1 MKRIDIKENNL
12 NMVYEIT
19 DENEIKLLHFSTL
32 PFEEEDINSCEGTAS
47 FRPVEV
53 LLSGLNRPGER
64 HGTKYTYTA
73 PGYRL
78 KYKDMK
84 DYRNETGRKLEILME
99 DKPTGLEVC
108 SNIQFYDGI
117 SVIRSWTELKNNGK
131 EDLGVE
137 YVSSFALLGIDK
149 EGLLSTDQ
157 KLEVLIARN
166 AWQKELIWNRFS
178 MDQLGMSIS
187 QPDKVRRSS
196 QTISVG
202 NTGNWSTKNYLPMG
216 CLKNKET
223 DSILFWQIEQ
233 NGSWYWEISDQDG
246 HMYLQLSGPTEHQ
259 SHWWKNLK
267 PGYTFKSVPLSI
279 GSECGDVEEA
289 AGELTKYRRAI
300 RRKNED
306 NEKLPVIFNDYMN
319 CLWGDPTTEKEI
331 PLIDKAKEAGCEYF
345 CIDCGW
351 YSAGF
356 WWDGVGE
363 WLPSK
368 ERFPGGLKE
377 VMDYIRS
384 KGMIPGVWLELE
396 VMGIKCPKADKVPD
410 DWYFMR
416 HGKKVYDRSRYQLD
430 FRNPEVIAHA
440 TEVIDRLVNEYGVG
454 YIKMDYN
461 IEPGIGTELNADSAG
476 DGLLGHNRAYLKWLD
491 EIFAKYPDL
500 VIENCS
506 SGGLRMDYA
515 MLSRYSIQ
523 STSDQED
530 YVRYATIAANSPMA
544 LTPEQAAI
552 WSYPLTEGDKEEVI
566 FNMINAI
573 LLRIHQSGH
582 LVNLSQE
589 RFDLVKEAISYYK
602 IIRGNIKNAVPFW
615 PLGLSK
621 YRDPWV
627 SMGLN
632 ADKKDYVAVWRRNSQ
647 TSFATIPVTH
657 RKGQELKVICGYPK
671 EEPCDYKWNKE
682 AGELTVE
689 LPNPVSARLFC
700 LEEI

>member
-1 MKRIDIKENNL
+1 MKRIEIKENNL

-19 DENEIKLLHFSTL
+19 DENEIKLLHFSNL
-32 PFEEEDINSCEGTAS
+32 PFDENDINSCEGTAS

-117 SVIRSWTELKNNGK
+117 SVIRSWTELKNNGE

-137 YVSSFALLGIDK
+137 YVSSFALRGIDK
-149 EGLLSTDQ
+149 EGLLSTDE

-267 PGYTFKSVPLSI
+267 PGDTFASVPVSV
-279 GSECGDVEEA
+279 GSACGDVEEA

-300 RRKNED
+300 RRKNKD
-306 NEKLPVIFNDYMN
+306 NEKLPVIFND
-319 CLWGDPTTEKEI
+319 
-331 PLIDKAKEAGCEYF
+331 
-345 CIDCGW
+345 
-351 YSAGF
+351 
-356 WWDGVGE
+356 
-363 WLPSK
+363 
-368 ERFPGGLKE
+368 
-377 VMDYIRS
+377 
-384 KGMIPGVWLELE
+384 
-396 VMGIKCPKADKVPD
+396 
-410 DWYFMR
+410 
-416 HGKKVYDRSRYQLD
+416 
-430 FRNPEVIAHA
+430 
-440 TEVIDRLVNEYGVG
+440 
-454 YIKMDYN
+454 
-461 IEPGIGTELNADSAG
+461 
-476 DGLLGHNRAYLKWLD
+476 
-491 EIFAKYPDL
+491 
-500 VIENCS
+500 
-506 SGGLRMDYA
+506 
-515 MLSRYSIQ
+515 
-523 STSDQED
+523 
-530 YVRYATIAANSPMA
+530 
-544 LTPEQAAI
+544 
-552 WSYPLTEGDKEEVI
+552 
-566 FNMINAI
+566 
-573 LLRIHQSGH
+573 
-582 LVNLSQE
+582 
-589 RFDLVKEAISYYK
+589 
-602 IIRGNIKNAVPFW
+602 
-615 PLGLSK
+615 
-621 YRDPWV
+621 
-627 SMGLN
+627 
-632 ADKKDYVAVWRRNSQ
+632 
-647 TSFATIPVTH
+647 
-657 RKGQELKVICGYPK
+657 
-671 EEPCDYKWNKE
+671 
-682 AGELTVE
+682 
-689 LPNPVSARLFC
+689 
-700 LEEI
+700 

>member
-1 MKRIDIKENNL
+1 MKRIEIKENNL

-19 DENEIKLLHFSTL
+19 DENEIKLLHFSNL
-32 PFEEEDINSCEGTAS
+32 PFDENDINSCEGTAS

-117 SVIRSWTELKNNGK
+117 SVIRSWTELKNNGE

-149 EGLLSTDQ
+149 EGLLSTDE

-267 PGYTFKSVPLSI
+267 PGDTFASVPVSV
-279 GSECGDVEEA
+279 GSACGDVEEA

-319 CLWGDPTTEKEI
+319 CLWGDPTTEKEL

-345 CIDCGW
+345 CVDCGW

-384 KGMIPGVWLELE
+384 KGMVPGVWLELE

-454 YIKMDYN
+454 YIKMDYFYDEHSYTEKDIRN
-461 IEPGIGTELNADSAG
+461 MWGIPENRDANGYKKVIIAPHFSVGDTNVLSFSTFDKNMYFYIYLAKKYKDSISFVFKPHPNLRNGLVKHGYMKSIDEYEAYLDEFRRLPNARVQEEGSYLELFDTSDAMIDDSISFVGEYLYTGKPMLFLERPEQRFNELGKKIIDAHYKVKGTDYYGIDTFLEDVVLAGNDTRKAIRQRVYEEELDYAGINGIKASDYIYNDIANA
-476 DGLLGHNRAYLKWLD
+476 LLG
-491 EIFAKYPDL
+491 
-500 VIENCS
+500 
-506 SGGLRMDYA
+506 
-515 MLSRYSIQ
+515 
-523 STSDQED
+523 
-530 YVRYATIAANSPMA
+530 
-544 LTPEQAAI
+544 
-552 WSYPLTEGDKEEVI
+552 
-566 FNMINAI
+566 
-573 LLRIHQSGH
+573 
-582 LVNLSQE
+582 
-589 RFDLVKEAISYYK
+589 
-602 IIRGNIKNAVPFW
+602 
-615 PLGLSK
+615 
-621 YRDPWV
+621 
-627 SMGLN
+627 
-632 ADKKDYVAVWRRNSQ
+632 
-647 TSFATIPVTH
+647 
-657 RKGQELKVICGYPK
+657 
-671 EEPCDYKWNKE
+671 
-682 AGELTVE
+682 
-689 LPNPVSARLFC
+689 
-700 LEEI
+700 